1 MTNSISLTFLKIR
14 SRPCSWWS
22 RRKTPLPPPWLK
34 FPTLLF
40 KIHAPHRCFFC
51 QPLLKRQHPTLVC
64 PLSLER
70 EGWKMVAGGGSV
82 AVPPLPR
89 CGLKPPWVATGQIYC
104 SCGIPPPRPPLI
116 VAPSGRCSCAI
127 HPRPKVCI
135 SCSGLVV
142 VCSSLIVGKD
152 QVASCSSRPYMEVV
166 KSVKIKPPEVVSL
179 VLPWLRVQGGRRL
192 RKALLAAQC
201 LRGIFPNFKSRGRSS
216 RKLEWCPL
224 LPVCRYAH
232 RLPIRP
238 GPLLSSIGR
247 LKCHE

>member
-1 MTNSISLTFLKIR
+1 VCIPLFAPWVLAHPLHWHLSVHVTRFFRITTPNNRIAYEVVSQLQQAEEFVRCLMTNSISLTFLKIR

-89 CGLKPPWVATGQIYC
+89 RGLKPP
-104 SCGIPPPRPPLI
+104 
-116 VAPSGRCSCAI
+116 
-127 HPRPKVCI
+127 
-135 SCSGLVV
+135 
-142 VCSSLIVGKD
+142 
-152 QVASCSSRPYMEVV
+152 
-166 KSVKIKPPEVVSL
+166 
-179 VLPWLRVQGGRRL
+179 
-192 RKALLAAQC
+192 
-201 LRGIFPNFKSRGRSS
+201 
-216 RKLEWCPL
+216 
-224 LPVCRYAH
+224 
-232 RLPIRP
+232 
-238 GPLLSSIGR
+238 
-247 LKCHE
+247 